1 MTDQPNSCKRRWLR
15 PLLPSCLLLLG
26 AIGLASGEKPIKT
39 EAAAAEPKKVG
50 WIEPV
55 KQEIEGWTVNVD
67 PQLLEGGEFKEEGD
81 KALKM
86 LANHFQRIEI
96 LVKEEQLKELKKVE
110 FWLEHSHPELG
121 GMQYHPGKD
130 WLVDRGY
137 DPRLTKKVHITQAK
151 NLFIREQLLKHPA
164 VVLHEL
170 AHAYHDQVLS
180 FEDAGIL
187 KAYRMAMAKGSLEK
201 VMLYDGRT
209 VRHYAASNH
218 KEYFA
223 EMTEAFLYRNDFY
236 PFVYGELKEFD
247 PRGFAEMERV
257 WGKGR

>member
-1 MTDQPNSCKRRWLR
+1 MTDQPTSRMKRLMR
-15 PLLPSCLLLLG
+15 PLLPAGLLLLG
-26 AIGLASGEKPIKT
+26 AFGLATGEKPIKT
-39 EAAAAEPKKVG
+39 ETAAAEEKKIG

-55 KQEIEGWTVNVD
+55 TKKIEGWTVHVD

-81 KALKM
+81 QALKM

-96 LVKEEQLKELKKVE
+96 LVKEKQLVELKKVE

-121 GMQYHPGKD
+121 GMQYHPGVG
-130 WLVDRGY
+130 WLKSHGY
-137 DPRLTKKVHITQAK
+137 DPRLVKKVHITQAK
-151 NLFIREQLLKHPA
+151 NLFSREQILKHPA

-170 AHAYHDQVLS
+170 AHAYHDQVMG
-180 FEDAGIL
+180 FDDEGVF
-187 KAYRMAMAKGSLEK
+187 KAYRMAMAKGILEK
-201 VMLYDGRT
+201 VMLYNGKT

-247 PRGFAEMERV
+247 PQGFTEMERI